1 MNEMAS
7 IQQIDE
13 LIAECCSS
21 EWRAILEESR
31 EIEEYPKG
39 SYIFREGDAAKRTK
53 IIIKGKAKVFITY
66 KTGRE
71 QIVRL
76 AMNGQI
82 VGHRGFGGDHQY
94 SASCKALVD
103 TTVAHIPLTL
113 FQEALM
119 ANNLFCYRFMMFFA
133 EELRASE
140 SHLKSFANLDVR
152 QRMAEALI
160 YNLKTFG
167 YSRKRKKIL
176 SHALSRKDF
185 SSMIGA
191 TYESVVRV
199 LSDFDKSGVI
209 QILNKDIKILNSR
222 ELDRIRKGV

>member
-7 IQQIDE
+7 VQQVDE
-13 LIAECCSS
+13 LIAECCSAQ
-21 EWRAILEESR
+21 WRKILEENR
-31 EIEEYPKG
+31 DVMQYPKG
-39 SYIFREGDAAKRTK
+39 SYIFREGEPARRTK
-53 IIIKGKAKVFITY
+53 IIIKGKAKVFLTY

-76 AMNGQI
+76 ATNGQI
-82 VGHRGFGGDHQY
+82 VGHRGFGGDQRY
-94 SASCKALVD
+94 SVSCKTLVD
-103 TTVAHIPLTL
+103 TTVAHIPLEL

-140 SHLKSFANLDVR
+140 AHLKSFANLDVR

-167 YSRKRKKIL
+167 YSRKRKKVL

-185 SSMIGA
+185 ASMIGA

-199 LSDFDKSGVI
+199 LNEFDRSGVI
-209 QILNKDIKILNSR
+209 QIINKDIKILKSR
-222 ELDRIRKGV
+222 ELDRIRRGV

>member
-7 IQQIDE
+7 IQQVDE

-21 EWRAILEESR
+21 QWRAILEENR
-31 EIEEYPKG
+31 EVTQYAKG
-39 SYIFREGDAAKRTK
+39 SYIFREGDAVRRIK
-53 IIIKGKAKVFITY
+53 IIIKGKAKVFLTY

-76 AMNGQI
+76 ATNGQI
-82 VGHRGFGGDHQY
+82 VGHRGFGGDHRY
-94 SASCKALVD
+94 SVSCKALVD
-103 TTVAHIPLTL
+103 TKVAHIPLEI

-140 SHLKSFANLDVR
+140 SHLKSYANLDVR

-167 YSRKRKKIL
+167 YHRKRKKIL

-209 QILNKDIKILNSR
+209 QILNKDIKILKSR
-222 ELDRIRKGV
+222 ELDRIRKGI

>member
-1 MNEMAS
+1 MNELAS
-7 IQQIDE
+7 IQQVDE
-13 LIAECCSS
+13 LIAECCSLQ
-21 EWRAILEESR
+21 WRTLLEENR
-31 EIEEYPKG
+31 EIIEYAKG
-39 SYIFREGDAAKRTK
+39 SYIFREGEAAKQIK
-53 IIIKGKAKVFITY
+53 IIIKGKAKVFLTY

-76 AMNGQI
+76 ATNGQI
-82 VGHRGFGGDHQY
+82 VGHRGFGGDYKY
-94 SASCKALVD
+94 SVSCKALMD
-103 TTVAHIPLTL
+103 TTVAHIPLEI

-167 YSRKRKKIL
+167 YNRKRKKIL
-176 SHALSRKDF
+176 SYTLSRKDF

-199 LSDFDKSGVI
+199 LGDFDKSGVI
-209 QILNKDIKILNSR
+209 QIINKDIKILKSR
-222 ELDRIRKGV
+222 ELDRIRKGI

>member
-1 MNEMAS
+1 MNELAS
-7 IQQIDE
+7 IQQVDE
-13 LIAECCSS
+13 LIAECCSAQWK
-21 EWRAILEESR
+21 ELLEKNKET
-31 EIEEYPKG
+31 IEYAKG
-39 SYIFREGDAAKRTK
+39 SYIFREGQAAKRIK
-53 IIIKGKAKVFITY
+53 IIVKGKAKVFLTY
-66 KTGRE
+66 KTGKE

-76 AMNGQI
+76 ATNGQI

-94 SASCKALVD
+94 SVSCKTLVD
-103 TTVAHIPLTL
+103 TTVAHIPLEL

-140 SHLKSFANLDVR
+140 YHLKSFANLDVR

-167 YSRKRKKIL
+167 YDRKRKRIL
-176 SHALSRKDF
+176 SHTLSRKDF
-185 SSMIGA
+185 SSLIGA

-199 LSDFDKSGVI
+199 LGDLAKSGVI
-209 QILNKDIKILNSR
+209 QIINKDIKILKSR
-222 ELDRIRKGV
+222 ELDRIRKGL

>member
-1 MNEMAS
+1 MDELENL
-7 IQQIDE
+7 QQIDE
-13 LIAECCSS
+13 LIAEYCSP
-21 EWRAILEESR
+21 EWRDRLEQNKDV
-31 EIEEYPKG
+31 IKYAKGEYV
-39 SYIFREGDAAKRTK
+39 FREGEPAKRLK
-53 IIIKGKAKVFITY
+53 IIMRGKAKVFFTY

-76 AMNGQI
+76 AANGQI
-82 VGHRGFGGDHQY
+82 VGHRGFGGDHFY
-94 SASCKALVD
+94 SVSCKTLEETAI
-103 TTVAHIPLTL
+103 AHVPLEL
-113 FQEALM
+113 FQEALI
-119 ANNLFCYRFMMFFA
+119 ANNHFCYHFMMFFA

-140 SHLKSFANLDVR
+140 SLLKSFTNLDVR

-167 YSRKRKKIL
+167 YDRKRKKTL

-185 SSMIGA
+185 SSLIGA

-209 QILNKDIKILNSR
+209 QIVNKDIKILKSR
-222 ELDRIRKGV
+222 ELGKIRKGV

>member
-1 MNEMAS
+1 MIEQAN
-7 IQQIDE
+7 IQQIDK
-13 LIAECCSS
+13 LIAEYCSS
-21 EWRAILEESR
+21 HWRELLEENKETTTYS
-31 EIEEYPKG
+31 KG
-39 SYIFREGDAAKRTK
+39 RYIFREGQEAKRIK
-53 IIIKGKAKVFITY
+53 IIIKGKAKVFLTY

-76 AMNGQI
+76 AANGQI
-82 VGHRGFGGDHQY
+82 VGHRGFGGDHYY
-94 SASCKALVD
+94 SVSCKTLED
-103 TTVAHIPLTL
+103 TTVAHIPLEL

-119 ANNLFCYRFMMFFA
+119 ENNQFCYQFMMFFA

-140 SHLKSFANLDVR
+140 YQLKSFTNLDVR

-167 YSRKRKKIL
+167 YDRKRKKIL
-176 SHALSRKDF
+176 SHTLSRKNF
-185 SSMIGA
+185 SCLIGA

-209 QILNKDIKILNSR
+209 QILNKDIKILKSR